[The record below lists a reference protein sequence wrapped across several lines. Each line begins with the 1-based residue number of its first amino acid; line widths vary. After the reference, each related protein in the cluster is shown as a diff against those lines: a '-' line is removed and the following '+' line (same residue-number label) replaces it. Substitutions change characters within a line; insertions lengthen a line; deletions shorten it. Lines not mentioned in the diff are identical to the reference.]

1 MDYGLRSTVNDAV
14 NAVITEQTKKLDA
27 LYGSDIETLKKK
39 EKETLILMS
48 VNLKTVLMNSVIGA
62 LEGKVTYMNFLWQAS
77 TESLPIISFVY
88 IKWKVDDNKKE
99 TVINKN
105 SILKKLPE
113 ININTNKIPG
123 LQKRKAEKEE
133 AFIREN
139 IDKASRENKSRL
151 IKWCHCVR
159 DNLINNIEKGD
170 SFYG

>member
-14 NAVITEQTKKLDA
+14 NIIITEQTKKLDA

-39 EKETLILMS
+39 EKETLISMS
-48 VNLKTVLMNSVIGA
+48 VNLKTGLMDAVIA
-62 LEGKVTYMNFLWQAS
+62 SLEGKVPYVNFLWQAS
-77 TESLPIISFVY
+77 TENLPVISFVY

-105 SILKKLPE
+105 PILKKLPE
-113 ININTNKIPG
+113 ININTDKIPG

-133 AFIREN
+133 ALIKEN
-139 IDKASRENKSRL
+139 IYKASRENKSRL

-159 DNLINNIEKGD
+159 DNLISNIEKGD
-170 SFYG
+170 SLYG